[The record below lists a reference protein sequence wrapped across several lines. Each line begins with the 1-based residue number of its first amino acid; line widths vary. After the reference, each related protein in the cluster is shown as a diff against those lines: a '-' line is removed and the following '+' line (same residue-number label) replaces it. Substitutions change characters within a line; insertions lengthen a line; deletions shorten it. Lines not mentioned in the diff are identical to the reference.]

1 MIKYLAQKIR
11 FKQAILSVCV
21 MGGFATLGW
30 AMDAENQLYQLGDG
44 AVSTPKVKMKTTAPG
59 FESVSDFW
67 VVAPSEFENAYR
79 IVGFPGQKRPNNS
92 IRGHQDYRPSATRSF
107 DTLILT
113 RSHVPSFLDDYWT
126 PNGFS
131 SHVIIAKN
139 GTLFIHADPLN
150 EKGQMAG
157 KWNNR
162 SLEVAFIDEGDKK
175 LSLQQQNSLKK
186 YIDALQKKTEK
197 IHIKYGGSIWDAK
210 QIEKQ
215 AGYENGQVAN
225 IADVLQTLTLA
236 SLSEFFKT
244 PDDISNK

>member
-1 MIKYLAQKIR
+1 MIRYLAKKISL
-11 FKQAILSVCV
+11 KQAVLSLCV
-21 MGGFATLGW
+21 MGGFATPGW
-30 AMDAENQLYQLGDG
+30 AMSEENQPYQLEDD
-44 AVSTPKVKMKTTAPG
+44 AVSGPKVKMKTTAPG

-67 VVAPSEFENAYR
+67 DVVPSEFENAYK

-92 IRGHQDYRPSATRSF
+92 IRGYQDYRPSATRSF

-113 RSHVPSFLDDYWT
+113 RSHGPAFLDDFWT

-131 SHVIIAKN
+131 SHVIIAKD

-157 KWNNR
+157 RWNSR

-186 YIDALQKKTEK
+186 YIDALQEKTGEN
-197 IHIKYGGSIWDAK
+197 HIKYGGSIWDAK
-210 QIEKQ
+210 QIENQ
-215 AGYENGQVAN
+215 LGYENGQVEN
-225 IADVLQTLTLA
+225 IADVLQALNLV
-236 SLSEFFKT
+236 SLNEFFET
-244 PDDISNK
+244 PDDILNK

>member
-1 MIKYLAQKIR
+1 MIKYLAKKISL
-11 FKQAILSVCV
+11 KQAILSLCI
-21 MGGFATLGW
+21 MGGFATPCW
-30 AMDAENQLYQLGDG
+30 AMSAENQPYQLEDG
-44 AVSTPKVKMKTTAPG
+44 VVSTPKVKMKTIASE
-59 FESVSDFW
+59 FENVSDFW
-67 VVAPSEFENAYR
+67 YVTPSEFENAYK
-79 IVGFPGQKRPNNS
+79 IVGFPGQNRPNNS
-92 IRGHQDYRPSATRSF
+92 TRGYQDYRPSVTRSF

-113 RSHVPSFLDDYWT
+113 RSHIPAFLDDFWT

-186 YIDALQKKTEK
+186 YIDALQEKTEE

-210 QIEKQ
+210 QIEKLP
-215 AGYENGQVAN
+215 GYENGQVEN
-225 IADVLQTLTLA
+225 IADVLQTLNLV
-236 SLSEFFKT
+236 SLSEFFET
-244 PDDISNK
+244 PDDILNK